1 MNRLRRSLRES
12 FRRKKTHVPECSR
25 PHQWQGDEA
34 AVRAAT
40 CNFDVKYLGCVEVF
54 ESRGMQ
60 ICEEALKILR
70 NSHRRPVRGVLYVT
84 GDGLRV
90 VDDETKG
97 LIVDQTIEKVSFCAP
112 DRNHEKGFSYICRD
126 GTTRRWMCHGF
137 LATKDSGER
146 LSHAVGCAFTVCLEK
161 KQKRDKD
168 ASTVTFDPEN
178 STFTRTGSFRHTTLT
193 ERKQDPQECIV
204 AKPPPV
210 KQVHN
215 PYAVERPHATPSML
229 ERQGSFRVFSTLNQS
244 SPFKRQLS
252 LRVNE
257 LPSTL
262 DRQRNMAQQSGEFS
276 AHFNGLS
283 VATIPEIPSGTE
295 TDESVSAM
303 CQQVSKGLSFRT
315 EDANPFH
322 STFDA
327 QTTSQSFQQAS
338 GNTYETDNGKV
349 TSPQTESWL
358 SKNSATLQIKER
370 SCNMRSQTSS
380 PNHVKNTTN
389 STDVFTGNKNG
400 SPTPEFPQPVI
411 PPRRSSPNYS
421 HLRSQ
426 SLGSTEMFGSQVQ
439 NSSKTSPDARL
450 VKVSQPQPT
459 NLWPNGSV
467 VQPAPT
473 SEPAFKDPFDAG
485 WASLDN
491 GNKSC
496 NPFTKK
502 QVKAFEVQM

>member
-1 MNRLRRSLRES
+1 MGNQHSQLGLEQRPARNKMVMNRLRRSLRES

-25 PHQWQGDEA
+25 PHQWQADEA

-40 CNFDVKYLGCVEVF
+40 CNFDVKYLGCVEVL

-60 ICEEALKILR
+60 ICEEALKVLR
-70 NSHRRPVRGVLYVT
+70 NSHRRPVRGILYVT

-168 ASTVTFDPEN
+168 VSTVTFDPEN

-204 AKPPPV
+204 AI
-210 KQVHN
+210 
-215 PYAVERPHATPSML
+215 
-229 ERQGSFRVFSTLNQS
+229 
-244 SPFKRQLS
+244 
-252 LRVNE
+252 
-257 LPSTL
+257 
-262 DRQRNMAQQSGEFS
+262 
-276 AHFNGLS
+276 
-283 VATIPEIPSGTE
+283 ATIPEIPSGSE

-303 CQQVSKGLSFRT
+303 CQQVSKGLSFLT
-315 EDANPFH
+315 EEGNPFH

-327 QTTSQSFQQAS
+327 QPTSQPFQQPS
-338 GNTYETDNGKV
+338 GNPYESNGKV
-349 TSPQTESWL
+349 TSSQAESWL
-358 SKNSATLQIKER
+358 NKNPATLQINEG
-370 SCNMRSQTSS
+370 SCNMRSQSS
-380 PNHVKNTTN
+380 SSSHVKNTTN
-389 STDVFTGNKNG
+389 SSDVFTGEKNG
-400 SPTPEFPQPVI
+400 SPTPVFPQPVV

-426 SLGSTEMFGSQVQ
+426 SLGSAEVFGPQVQ
-439 NSSKTSPDARL
+439 NSSKISQDARL
-450 VKVSQPQPT
+450 VKVSQPQPS

-485 WASLDN
+485 WAALDN

-496 NPFTKK
+496 NPFAKN